1 LAQRRF
7 SDLPK
12 VVLTQ
17 PTEDH
22 MTKLKLTATA
32 ILLALLAACEP
43 TPQPIAEAHAQQP
56 TASTVFYPEPA
67 EGSGDGQAFE
77 Y

>member
-1 LAQRRF
+1 
-7 SDLPK
+7 
-12 VVLTQ
+12 
-17 PTEDH
+17 

-67 EGSGDGQAFE
+67 EGSRDGQVFE